1 MSQSQPWL
9 HSLAKCWSERSGTA
23 FVDSIS
29 FLRPWVCFSS
39 MCLQP
44 CFHGHVSGR
53 SHVHSFYES
62 NHSSIAEDPLLFR
75 AKRKLSAPVTP
86 EVFKDPCFQLRKWIL
101 LWCVGK
107 KDIRLLA
114 KLFLGLFSAA
124 ARNDPEMI
132 YCKKRGSG
140 WERGW
145 GEVGEAA
152 EGEIIF

>member
-1 MSQSQPWL
+1 M
-9 HSLAKCWSERSGTA
+9 
-23 FVDSIS
+23 
-29 FLRPWVCFSS
+29 
-39 MCLQP
+39 
-44 CFHGHVSGR
+44 
-53 SHVHSFYES
+53 
-62 NHSSIAEDPLLFR
+62 
-75 AKRKLSAPVTP
+75 
-86 EVFKDPCFQLRKWIL
+86 
-101 LWCVGK
+101 GK

-132 YCKKRGSG
+132 YCKNRGGG